1 MSGLFGPSKKEI
13 WKQLAQEL
21 SADFIDGGF
30 FKKDKV
36 VAYHRNWVITL
47 DTYTVST
54 GKSSH
59 TYTRIRAPYVN
70 RDDFLFTIFR
80 KNIFSGIG
88 KLLGMKDVV
97 VGYPEFDENFIIQG
111 NDERKLKMMFS
122 NPKIRELI
130 SYQPA
135 IQLQIKDDEGWFSS
149 KFPEGINELYF
160 QVLGVISDIVRL
172 HDLYDLFAETL
183 DHLCEI
189 GTAEE
194 DDPGINPL
202 SE

>member
-1 MSGLFGPSKKEI
+1 MSGLFGPSRKEI
-13 WKQLAQEL
+13 WKQLSEEL
-21 SADFIDGGF
+21 QADYIEGGL

-36 VAYHRNWVITL
+36 VAYHRNWMITL

-59 TYTRIRAPYVN
+59 TYTRIRAPYIN
-70 RDDFLFTIFR
+70 RDDFLFTIYR

-88 KLLGMKDVV
+88 KMFGMQDVE
-97 VGYPEFDENFIIQG
+97 VGYPEFDEDFIIQG
-111 NDERKLKMMFS
+111 NDPRKLRMMFS

-130 SYQPA
+130 GYQPA
-135 IQLQIKDDEGWFSS
+135 IHLQIKDDEGWFKA

-160 QVLGVISDIVRL
+160 QVHGVIRDIVRL

-189 GTAEE
+189 GTADE
-194 DDPGINPL
+194 DDPGMTHL

>member
-1 MSGLFGPSKKEI
+1 MSDKFGIFGPSKQEI

-21 SADFIDGGF
+21 DADFVAGGF
-30 FKKDKV
+30 RRKDKV

-47 DTYTVST
+47 DTYVVSN
-54 GKSSH
+54 GKTSQ
-59 TYTRIRAPYVN
+59 TLTRIRAPYVN
-70 RDDFLFTIFR
+70 RDDFLFTIYRENFFT
-80 KNIFSGIG
+80 NIG
-88 KLLGMKDVV
+88 KFFGLKDVV
-97 VGYPEFDENFIIQG
+97 VGYPEFDDAFIIQG

-135 IQLQIKDDEGWFSS
+135 IHLQLKDDEGWFQP

-160 QVLGVISDIVRL
+160 QVHGVIKDIVRL
-172 HDLYDLFAETL
+172 HDLYDLFTEVL

-189 GTAEE
+189 GTAYE
-194 DDPGINPL
+194 DDPATI
-202 SE
+202 